1 MMHAVADEHFEVA
14 VIEHHR
20 NVNGD
25 FLVRIF
31 QEAVQ
36 TFFEAQFSRGGF
48 KARIGGFVNV
58 EFVVHSKRGHE
69 NAPRTT
75 RRAAFATCR
84 TTPTH

>member
-1 MMHAVADEHFEVA
+1 MMHAVTDEHFEVA

-36 TFFEAQFSRGGF
+36 TLFEAQFSRGGF
-48 KARIGGFVNV
+48 KARIGGFVNI
-58 EFVVHSKRGHE
+58 EFVVHCKRGHGK
-69 NAPRTT
+69 RSSST
-75 RRAAFATCR
+75 RPVAFATCR